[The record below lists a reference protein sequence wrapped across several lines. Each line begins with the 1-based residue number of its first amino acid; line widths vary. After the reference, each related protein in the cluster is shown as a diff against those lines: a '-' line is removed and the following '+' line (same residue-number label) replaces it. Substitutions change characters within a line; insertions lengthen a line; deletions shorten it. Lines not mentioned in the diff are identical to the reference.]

1 MSAVSTSV
9 DSPNHRW
16 NLCDWPYPRTQDTW
30 TQKSDCGCDRLC
42 TLSVLWPFEKQFAH
56 PCSRTGGLVPSTDP
70 ASSKQYFNLS
80 RASLYY
86 LRPILPLASS
96 VKTLGPSVA
105 SFWGP
110 ISTRKPGTSWEALC
124 VMAHRKQPGGPAGVG
139 THWAPPGLRDLYQ
152 PKTSLSAG
160 PSQNLNSP
168 ISRVHA
174 RGHHDCL
181 IPKH

>member
-16 NLCDWPYPRTQDTW
+16 NLCDRSYPRTQDTW
-30 TQKSDCGCDRLC
+30 LQESDCGCDRLC
-42 TLSVLWPFEKQFAH
+42 TPSVLWPFEKKFAH
-56 PCSRTGGLVPSTDP
+56 PCSRKGDLVPSTDP

-96 VKTLGPSVA
+96 VKTLAPSVT

-110 ISTRKPGTSWEALC
+110 ISSRK
-124 VMAHRKQPGGPAGVG
+124 
-139 THWAPPGLRDLYQ
+139 PGLRDFLRSTLCRGSQ
-152 PKTSLSAG
+152 KTAWWAAGAGDSLGSPRAERLAPRKTFLSAG

-168 ISRVHA
+168 ISRVH
-174 RGHHDCL
+174 G
-181 IPKH
+181 